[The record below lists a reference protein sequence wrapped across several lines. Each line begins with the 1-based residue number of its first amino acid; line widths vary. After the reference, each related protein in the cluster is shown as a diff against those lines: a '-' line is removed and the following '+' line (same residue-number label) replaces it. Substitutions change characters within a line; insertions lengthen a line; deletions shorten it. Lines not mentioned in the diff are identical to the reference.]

1 MPVANGRRVAVIAG
15 CRTPFCK
22 SGTTLKDVR
31 AVDLAR
37 FVARELLERTN
48 LDGADVNAVIFG
60 QVVPSA
66 LVPNVAREV
75 SLLPQFPKEIPAY
88 SLNRACASSGQA
100 VANAY
105 DEIVL
110 GDAEVVLA
118 GGVESLSDIP
128 ILASRRL
135 ADILMEASKA
145 KSFGAR
151 LRTLSRIRPR
161 DLVPVSPAIAEP
173 STGET
178 MGQSAEKM
186 AKENHISRA
195 AQDRWALRSHELA
208 ARGTDDGRI
217 TAEIVP
223 WFGPGGRAG
232 DGVVTQD
239 NGVRRDTSLEQ
250 MAKLKPVFDRRYGS
264 VTAANSS
271 PLTDGASAVLVMSD
285 SAARALGY
293 TPLAYVR
300 SYAVAAVDP
309 GWQLL
314 QAPIFAVPK
323 ALERAGIQWKEL
335 GVIEVHE
342 AFAAQVLSNLQGW
355 AAKGWEINEDI
366 INVMGGSIAIGHP
379 FGATGTRLVTTL
391 ANEMARRDVQFGLLS
406 ICAQG
411 GMGLAMVWSAAD
423 GSGRGAH
430 LGARRRR
437 HRRRHFR
444 LEERAGQQAFGRG
457 EAGPARDV
465 RRVGARRR
473 RAGRRLLLVEAR
485 ELHRGGRHRG
495 VRPAHHRRGSRA
507 ALGRGPGNAG
517 PGGALPQTDRR
528 RDSRRVPRRR
538 TRVRPRLRVPRGLR
552 SPPDP
557 ARPPGS
563 AARHSPGGGRLP
575 AAPPVDW
582 RPRGARHH
590 PRGQGRRRQ
599 EGVPFGHR
607 GRAGSSRHP
616 QGRHHR
622 RGATHGRRLAPA
634 SQAAGRVP
642 RMAARRQP
650 TGPGLGLPSRAEAGT
665 RADARQLSRAPRRV
679 GGGGAWAETRHGG
692 GSEARG
698 AAVRAA
704 RRH

>member
-1 MPVANGRRVAVIAG
+1 MPVANGRGVAVIAG

-22 SGTTLKDVR
+22 SGTVLKDAR

-105 DEIVL
+105 DEIAL

-135 ADILMEASKA
+135 ADILVEAGKA
-145 KSFGAR
+145 KSLGAR

-208 ARGTDDGRI
+208 ALGTEDGRI
-217 TAEIVP
+217 PAEIVP
-223 WFGPGGRAG
+223 WFPTQRPA
-232 DGVVTQD
+232 DAVVAQD
-239 NGVRRDTSLEQ
+239 NGIRRDTSLEQ

-271 PLTDGASAVLVMSD
+271 PLTDGASAVLLMSD

-323 ALERAGIQWKEL
+323 ALERAGVAWKDL

-355 AAKGWEINEDI
+355 GALGWEINEDV

-391 ANEMARRDVQFGLLS
+391 ANEMTRRDVQFGLLS

-411 GMGLAMVWSAAD
+411 GMGFAMV
-423 GSGRGAH
+423 
-430 LGARRRR
+430 LERR
-437 HRRRHFR
+437 
-444 LEERAGQQAFGRG
+444 
-457 EAGPARDV
+457 
-465 RRVGARRR
+465 
-473 RAGRRLLLVEAR
+473 
-485 ELHRGGRHRG
+485 
-495 VRPAHHRRGSRA
+495 
-507 ALGRGPGNAG
+507 
-517 PGGALPQTDRR
+517 
-528 RDSRRVPRRR
+528 
-538 TRVRPRLRVPRGLR
+538 
-552 SPPDP
+552 
-557 ARPPGS
+557 
-563 AARHSPGGGRLP
+563 
-575 AAPPVDW
+575 
-582 RPRGARHH
+582 
-590 PRGQGRRRQ
+590 
-599 EGVPFGHR
+599 
-607 GRAGSSRHP
+607 
-616 QGRHHR
+616 
-622 RGATHGRRLAPA
+622 
-634 SQAAGRVP
+634 
-642 RMAARRQP
+642 
-650 TGPGLGLPSRAEAGT
+650 
-665 RADARQLSRAPRRV
+665 
-679 GGGGAWAETRHGG
+679 
-692 GSEARG
+692 
-698 AAVRAA
+698 
-704 RRH
+704 

>member
-1 MPVANGRRVAVIAG
+1 MPVANGRGVAVIAG

-22 SGTTLKDVR
+22 SGTVLKDAR

-60 QVVPSA
+60 QVVSSA

-105 DEIVL
+105 DEIAL

-135 ADILMEASKA
+135 ADILVEAGKA
-145 KSFGAR
+145 KSLGAR

-178 MGQSAEKM
+178 MGPSAEKM

-208 ARGTDDGRI
+208 ARGTEDGRI
-217 TAEIVP
+217 PAEIVP
-223 WFGPGGRAG
+223 WFPTQRPA
-232 DGVVTQD
+232 DPVVAQD
-239 NGVRRDTSLEQ
+239 NGIRRDTSLEQ

-271 PLTDGASAVLVMSD
+271 PLTDGASAVLLMSD

-323 ALERAGIQWKEL
+323 ALERAGVAWKDL

-355 AAKGWEINEDI
+355 RALGWEINEDI

-391 ANEMARRDVQFGLLS
+391 ANEMTRRDVQFGLLS

-411 GMGLAMVWSAAD
+411 GMGFAMV
-423 GSGRGAH
+423 
-430 LGARRRR
+430 LERR
-437 HRRRHFR
+437 
-444 LEERAGQQAFGRG
+444 
-457 EAGPARDV
+457 
-465 RRVGARRR
+465 
-473 RAGRRLLLVEAR
+473 
-485 ELHRGGRHRG
+485 
-495 VRPAHHRRGSRA
+495 
-507 ALGRGPGNAG
+507 
-517 PGGALPQTDRR
+517 
-528 RDSRRVPRRR
+528 
-538 TRVRPRLRVPRGLR
+538 
-552 SPPDP
+552 
-557 ARPPGS
+557 
-563 AARHSPGGGRLP
+563 
-575 AAPPVDW
+575 
-582 RPRGARHH
+582 
-590 PRGQGRRRQ
+590 
-599 EGVPFGHR
+599 
-607 GRAGSSRHP
+607 
-616 QGRHHR
+616 
-622 RGATHGRRLAPA
+622 
-634 SQAAGRVP
+634 
-642 RMAARRQP
+642 
-650 TGPGLGLPSRAEAGT
+650 
-665 RADARQLSRAPRRV
+665 
-679 GGGGAWAETRHGG
+679 
-692 GSEARG
+692 
-698 AAVRAA
+698 
-704 RRH
+704 